1 MLKKND
7 CATYGNTIPRLIFD
21 VLVPSHL
28 LGRLYF
34 LFAIVVIEYTFCFQG
49 RGANPSQD
57 IPGHLTFFG
66 MDTDLYGQIPIFACI
81 VFLGFG
87 HFRLKALQD
96 KISFGR
102 IWFAGHLLCM
112 AAVLSFTVSER
123 KGLSWQFFDPFS
135 YTKSAIYV
143 LGTVLLAVACIPLRS
158 WMAAIRA
165 TGRLW
170 LYASLTGVA
179 GWWFGSPI
187 KLLWG
192 ATMTVQNGMMQRATL
207 HAVSAVLGH
216 FLPDLVADP
225 ATFTVGTP
233 RYSIMIAPGC
243 SGIEGLGLVL
253 IFTSLW
259 LWVYR
264 KETRFPQAL
273 LLIPCALGC
282 SWLLNIVRLCA
293 LILIASAGGSES
305 AQAGFHAQAGWVAF
319 IVIALVFSLATQKLS
334 WTRKLPD
341 PVSSTAGELSGSGLG
356 AVTGAS
362 THLVEQPGESPAI
375 RAYLLPFLAILVAAS
390 VSKLTSAYF
399 DWLYPLRFV
408 AAAIAL
414 WYFWPELKKLNW
426 RFGWAAPAA
435 GVAVFILWIAPS
447 WWAHQPAAS
456 RLGADLAALSLM
468 ERWAWIAFRVAA
480 AVVTVPI
487 AEELAFRGYLARRF
501 ISREF
506 DQVSFSSLTVLSIC
520 LSSVVFG
527 MEHMKNLMDWQ
538 HLALGTLAGLAFAA
552 ALRWRGRMGDAVVAH
567 AVSNLLLAAWVLGF
581 GDWAQW

>member
-1 MLKKND
+1 MP
-7 CATYGNTIPRLIFD
+7 GNLW
-21 VLVPSHL
+21 PSRL
-28 LGRLYF
+28 LGRLYL
-34 LFAIVVIEYTFCFQG
+34 LFAIVVIEYTFCFGG
-49 RGANPSQD
+49 RGTNPSQP
-57 IPGHLTFFG
+57 IPGHLKING
-66 MDTDLYGQIPIFACI
+66 IETDLFGQIPIFAYI

-87 HFRLKALQD
+87 HFKLKALQE
-96 KISFGR
+96 KIQFGR
-102 IWFAGHLLCM
+102 ILFTVHLLCM
-112 AAVLSFTVSER
+112 AAVFTFSEAALE
-123 KGLSWQFFDPFS
+123 GLSWQFFDTNS
-135 YTKSAIYV
+135 YIKSAIYL
-143 LGTVLLAVACIPLRS
+143 LGTVLLAVACVPLRS
-158 WMAAIRA
+158 WKAAIRA

-179 GWWFGSPI
+179 GWWFGTPI
-187 KLLWG
+187 RLLWG
-192 ATMTVQNGMMQRATL
+192 ATMTAQSGRMQRITL
-207 HAVSAVLGH
+207 HAVRAVLGL
-216 FLPDLVADP
+216 FSQNIFADP

-233 RYSIMIAPGC
+233 RYSIMVAPGC
-243 SGIEGLGLVL
+243 SGVEGLGLVL

-319 IVIALVFSLATQKLS
+319 IVIALVFSLVTQKLS
-334 WTRKLPD
+334 WTRKTPT
-341 PVSSTAGELSGSGLG
+341 PVLSTAGELPGDGMGTVS
-356 AVTGAS
+356 S
-362 THLVEQPGESPAI
+362 TSEHLVEQLEQLEQPGESPAI
-375 RAYLLPFLAILVAAS
+375 RAYLLPFLAILAAAS
-390 VSKLTSAYF
+390 VSKLVSAYF

-426 RFGWAAPAA
+426 RFGWVAPAIGA
-435 GVAVFILWIAPS
+435 AVFILWIAPS

-456 RLGADLAALSLM
+456 RLGADLAALSPT

-487 AEELAFRGYLARRF
+487 AEELAFRGYLARRL

-506 DQVSFSSLTVLSIC
+506 DQVSFSSLTVLSIG
-520 LSSVVFG
+520 LSSLVFG
-527 MEHMKNLMDWQ
+527 LEHMKNLMDWQ
-538 HLALGTLAGLAFAA
+538 HLALGTLAGVAFAA

-567 AVSNLLLAAWVLGF
+567 AVSNLLLAAWVLGL